1 MDSSAVQKA
10 MKYLG
15 WLFIVL
21 IVFIAIQS
29 VNALKENRYIGG
41 GVPSGNVITVSGEGE
56 VFAVPDIAEF
66 TFSVFAEAKTVGAA
80 QEAAAEKGNAIIAF
94 LKGKGINEKDIK
106 TISYSA
112 NPKYEWTSGPT
123 PLSGA
128 SVPAM
133 EIYRDDQSVSGYAG
147 SAPDYYYPAPRNQVI
162 VGYEVRQS
170 ISVKV
175 RDTEEVGALLAG
187 VGEKGATDIYGPTFT
202 IDDEDELQREARQ
215 KAIADAKLKAKQL
228 ADDLNVRLV
237 RVVSFSENG
246 TPWYPMYAMK
256 GYDVAA
262 AEGAR
267 TVPEIPLGEN
277 KISASVSITYEI
289 R

>member
-15 WLFIVL
+15 WLLIVL

-66 TFSVFAEAKTVGAA
+66 TFSVFAEAKTVGDA

-94 LKGKGINEKDIK
+94 LKGEGIDEKDIK

-112 NPKYEWTSGPT
+112 NPKYEWTNEPT
-123 PLSGA
+123 PLGGGT
-128 SVPAM
+128 PAM
-133 EIYRDDQSVSGYAG
+133 EIYRDDQSVSGSAG
-147 SAPDYYYPAPRNQVI
+147 SAPDYYYPTPRNQVI

-170 ISVKV
+170 VSVKV
-175 RDTEEVGALLAG
+175 RDTEEVGMLLAG
-187 VGEKGATDIYGPTFT
+187 VGERGATDIYGPNFT

-215 KAIADAKLKAKQL
+215 KAIVDAKDKAEQL
-228 ADDLNVRLV
+228 ADDLGVRLV

-246 TPWYPMYAMK
+246 GGYYPMYAK
-256 GYDVAA
+256 GFDMAVSESAPR
-262 AEGAR
+262 EI
-267 TVPEIPLGEN
+267 PEIPLGEN
-277 KISASVSITYEI
+277 RISAYVSITYEI

>member
-1 MDSSAVQKA
+1 MDSSAVQKT

-66 TFSVFAEAKTVGAA
+66 TFSVFAEAKTVGDA
-80 QEAAAEKGNAIIAF
+80 QKAAAEKGNAIIAF
-94 LKGKGINEKDIK
+94 LKGEGIDEKDIK

-112 NPKYEWTSGPT
+112 NPKYEWTNGPT
-123 PLSGA
+123 PLGGGVS
-128 SVPAM
+128 AM
-133 EIYRDDQSVSGYAG
+133 ETSVSSGSAGGYAG
-147 SAPDYYYPAPRNQVI
+147 VAYPDYYPGPRNQVI
-162 VGYEVRQS
+162 VGYEVRQT

-175 RDTEEVGALLAG
+175 RDTEEVGTLLAG

-215 KAIADAKLKAKQL
+215 KAIMDAKLKAKQL
-228 ADDLNVRLV
+228 ADDLDVRLV

-246 TPWYPMYAMK
+246 NPWYPMYATK
-256 GYDVAA
+256 GYDMAVAESA
-262 AEGAR
+262 PAI
-267 TVPEIPLGEN
+267 PEIPLGEN